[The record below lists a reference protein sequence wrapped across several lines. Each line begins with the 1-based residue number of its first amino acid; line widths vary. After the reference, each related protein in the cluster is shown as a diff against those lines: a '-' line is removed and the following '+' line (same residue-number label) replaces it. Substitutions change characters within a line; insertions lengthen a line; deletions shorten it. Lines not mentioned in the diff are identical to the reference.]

1 MFCQILLNDLITKLK
16 YAIVS
21 LVNIMKLCINDKK
34 IELKEANTFFK
45 ELRGL
50 MFKKHIN
57 YALKF
62 RCNGIHTFFMKSNI
76 DVILTDKHNNASIKL
91 ANKLGFKKFGE
102 VGGCLIMKCSLYS
115 TLKKMVFI
123 NNNLRVLNEREEL
136 CQN

>member
-62 RCNGIHTFFMKSNI
+62 RCNGIHTFFMESNI
-76 DVILTDKHNNASIKL
+76 DVILTDKHNNVLYTYKDLKRRRIILPKKDVYYTYELPPNTINEDIK
-91 ANKLGFKKFGE
+91 KIRI
-102 VGGCLIMKCSLYS
+102 VD
-115 TLKKMVFI
+115 
-123 NNNLRVLNEREEL
+123 
-136 CQN
+136 

>member
-76 DVILTDKHNNASIKL
+76 DVILTDKHNNVLYTYKDLKRRKIILPKKDVYYIYELPPNTINEDIK
-91 ANKLGFKKFGE
+91 KIRI
-102 VGGCLIMKCSLYS
+102 VD
-115 TLKKMVFI
+115 
-123 NNNLRVLNEREEL
+123 
-136 CQN
+136 

>member
-57 YALKF
+57 Y
-62 RCNGIHTFFMKSNI
+62 S
-76 DVILTDKHNNASIKL
+76 SI
-91 ANKLGFKKFGE
+91 F
-102 VGGCLIMKCSLYS
+102 SLY
-115 TLKKMVFI
+115 VYCYGW
-123 NNNLRVLNEREEL
+123 V
-136 CQN
+136 

>member
-76 DVILTDKHNNASIKL
+76 DVILTDKHNNVLYTYKDLKRRRIKIGR
-91 ANKLGFKKFGE
+91 AH
-102 VGGCLIMKCSLYS
+102 V
-115 TLKKMVFI
+115 
-123 NNNLRVLNEREEL
+123 
-136 CQN
+136 